1 MKEKELSFEIEE
13 TEDSEQ
19 DIFDLDKSLQESPK
33 IPLTTDPIIESEEE
47 SSKEVFEHKKSKKS
61 WQDKVKEKT
70 ISWIK
75 NPWNLAFLVVLFLGI
90 AIRLKYFNMESIW
103 NDAAVHLWYAIK
115 VTREPLFMFSRD
127 YLLGDHVVPQTI
139 TAFYYLFTKN
149 AFIAGKLMALT
160 YSIVGIIFMY
170 LLGTEIKNKKF
181 GFIATTLFT
190 FNHLFWFYGVR
201 PLADA
206 PLTVMVVLLL
216 YLVVKL
222 EKKNSIFWG
231 FVTGTIFLLSMATKQ
246 QAVVFL
252 FAYVIYLIIFKRKD
266 FLKKSILISYGF
278 PSVLIIFAS
287 ITFQSNFLSVAIM
300 RIINLIGVKDG
311 LLYVYNHLLWI
322 FGWKLL
328 ILVGIGFIFTIIFK
342 KEKLYFSMVLFLVYA
357 IYLELGVNTVE
368 DRIVMP
374 LLSAGLLLATFA
386 LFEISSY
393 ISIILKNKK
402 IVFPL
407 VLIIV
412 LFFSWQSYA
421 LGDPLIQGKSNS
433 YGGHIEAGQWIQDHI
448 SNKNAILFA
457 GSPRIVRAFAEMEYG
472 GPPNSQGDKGGSLWF
487 LRDFRYMG
495 TTQRFELEDPEKGR
509 QAFEEDVMELSQNHE
524 VYLEIDVWE
533 YTQPSWY
540 FPINQD
546 SINYFVNLGFVPV
559 KIVEREVNTQQGL
572 QKIPVIFI
580 FKKEKVE

>member
-1 MKEKELSFEIEE
+1 MKKEDHSRNIFNL
-13 TEDSEQ
+13 D
-19 DIFDLDKSLQESPK
+19 DIKSNSRDLLIKN
-33 IPLTTDPIIESEEE
+33 IG
-47 SSKEVFEHKKSKKS
+47 SKKLTYEFSTKNHSKDS

-70 ISWIK
+70 IYWIK

-115 VTREPLFMFSRD
+115 VTKEPLFIFSSE
-127 YLLGDHVVPQTI
+127 YLRGDHVVPQTI

-160 YSIVGIIFMY
+160 YSIIGIIFMY
-170 LLGTEIKNKKF
+170 LLGTEIKDKKF
-181 GFIATTLFT
+181 GLIATILFT

-216 YLVVKL
+216 YSVVKL
-222 EKKNSIFWG
+222 EKTKSISWG
-231 FVTGTIFLLSMATKQ
+231 FVTGMLFLLSMVTKQ
-246 QAVVFL
+246 QAIVFL
-252 FAYVIYLIIFKRKD
+252 FAYIIYLIIFKRKN
-266 FLKKSILISYGF
+266 LLNKSILASYGF
-278 PSVLIIFAS
+278 PLGLIVFAS
-287 ITFQSNFLSVAIM
+287 IIFKSNFLSVAIM

-311 LLYVYNHLLWI
+311 LLYAYHHLVWI

-328 ILVGIGFIFTIIFK
+328 TLVGLGVILTIIFK
-342 KEKLYFSMVLFLVYA
+342 KEKLYFPMVLFLVYA

-374 LLSAGLLLATFA
+374 LLSAGVLLATFS
-386 LFEISSY
+386 LFEMGSY

-402 IVFPL
+402 VVFPM

-433 YGGHIEAGQWIQDHI
+433 YGGHIEAGKWIQD
-448 SNKNAILFA
+448 NVPKDAILFA
-457 GSPRIVRAFAEMEYG
+457 GSPRIVRAFAEREYG
-472 GPPNSQGDKGGSLWF
+472 GPNLWNLGGSLWN
-487 LRDFRYMG
+487 LRAPEYVDN
-495 TTQRFELEDPEKGR
+495 QSLFEDDLRK
-509 QAFEEDVMELSQNHE
+509 LSKDN
-524 VYLEIDVWE
+524 VIYLEIDLWE

-540 FPINQD
+540 FPLTQD
-546 SINYFVNLGFVPV
+546 SINYFTSLGFVPV
-559 KIVEREVNTQQGL
+559 KIIEREINTNQGI

-580 FKKEKVE
+580 FKYNSSKS